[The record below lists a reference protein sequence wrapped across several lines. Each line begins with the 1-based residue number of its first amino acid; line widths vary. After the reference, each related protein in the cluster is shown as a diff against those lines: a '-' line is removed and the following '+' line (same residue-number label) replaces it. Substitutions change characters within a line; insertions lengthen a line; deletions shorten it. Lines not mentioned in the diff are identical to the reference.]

1 MKKVKQTI
9 PKKQEQN
16 ATKSDQMLP
25 KTDAPQLST
34 ERMSGENIRQYTAW
48 LLYHRVGALR
58 KLFDVWNRVS
68 EIEGG
73 MEMAGKLKQR
83 PDLTTLK
90 RWSSKYQW
98 VKRSELM
105 FEETLAGLK
114 EQTIRIDR
122 ERKDRIAQLFQLAL
136 DKKVKQLNLPQGEP
150 VSDTLFNYLWR
161 MHRVEQG
168 LPTDYSKHDIFTPI
182 REEDQKPLT
191 PEEIE
196 LSKKITQLEIEH
208 NARLNQ

>member
-1 MKKVKQTI
+1 MA
-9 PKKQEQN
+9 KKQKQN
-16 ATKSDQMLP
+16 ATKSDQMRPENGGCKLV
-25 KTDAPQLST
+25 T
-34 ERMSGENIRQYTAW
+34 ERMRGENVRQYTAW
-48 LLYHRVGALR
+48 LLYHRVGTIR
-58 KLFDVWNRVS
+58 KLFEVWNRVGD
-68 EIEGG
+68 IEGG
-73 MEMAGKLKQR
+73 IEMAGKLKKR

-90 RWSSKYQW
+90 RWSGKFQW

-105 FEETLAGLK
+105 FEETLTGLK

-136 DKKVKQLNLPQGEP
+136 EKKVKQLNLPQGEP

-182 REEDQKPLT
+182 NEDEQKPLT
-191 PEEIE
+191 PKEME

-208 NARLNQ
+208 NDKLSR